1 MTDSNI
7 YEQARNYFEQSLT
20 NHGATPRGVDWNS
33 VSAQEIRFVQL
44 IKVIQP
50 SQPFSLLDY
59 GSGYGALVD
68 YLLRLGYPVQQYIGY
83 DILESMA
90 AQGRDLHASRAK
102 DTGAQGALAQCAF
115 TSHFDDL
122 SPADYLVS
130 SGIFNVKQ
138 DRTYEEWTAYV
149 LDELNKM
156 NQLCRKGFSFNMLTK
171 YSDAEY
177 MRANL
182 YYADPCYIFDYCKR
196 NFSRNVALL
205 HDYDI
210 YDFTILVRKSGS

>member
-1 MTDSNI
+1 MTNSNI
-7 YEQARNYFEQSLT
+7 YEQTRNYFEQSLT

-33 VSAQEIRFVQL
+33 VNAQEIRFAQL

-50 SQPFSLLDY
+50 DQPFSLLDY

-68 YLLRLGYPVQQYIGY
+68 YLLRLGYPVQQYAGY

-90 AQGRDLHASRAK
+90 AQGRELHAS
-102 DTGAQGALAQCAF
+102 LPQCSF
-115 TSHFDDL
+115 TSHFADL

-205 HDYDI
+205 HDYEI
-210 YDFTILVRKSGS
+210 YDFTILVRKSGN